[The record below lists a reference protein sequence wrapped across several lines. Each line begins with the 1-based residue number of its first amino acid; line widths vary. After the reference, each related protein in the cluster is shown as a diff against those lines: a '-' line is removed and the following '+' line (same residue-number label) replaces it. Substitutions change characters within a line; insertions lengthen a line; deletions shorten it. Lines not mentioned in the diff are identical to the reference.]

1 MVARLDN
8 IVSVDTWF
16 IIIIIIIIIIILC
29 VCLKGW
35 VLLNILS
42 ACSTVI

>member
-1 MVARLDN
+1 MVARLNN

-16 IIIIIIIIIIILC
+16 IIIIIIIIIIC
-29 VCLKGW
+29 VCLEGW
-35 VLLNILS
+35 VLLNISS